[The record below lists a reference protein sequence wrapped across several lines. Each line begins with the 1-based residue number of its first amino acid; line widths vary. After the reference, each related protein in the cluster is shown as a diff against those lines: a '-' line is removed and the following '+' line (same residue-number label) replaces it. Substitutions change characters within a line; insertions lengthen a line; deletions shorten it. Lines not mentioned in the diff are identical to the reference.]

1 MAKITIIL
9 VAFGFG
15 YGMLISL
22 SKGNWQDFLTIFTIF
37 IIGVAYMY
45 DRYKDIKQEDE
56 QGN

>member
-1 MAKITIIL
+1 LAKITIIL

-45 DRYKDIKQEDE
+45 DRYKDIKKEDE
-56 QGN
+56 